1 MTAVEIDGILISME
15 FPNNK
20 QFAFTIID
28 DTDNA
33 EIENI
38 RPVYEF
44 LAKLGFKITKTV
56 WSLPPRDTYKGLS
69 LKNYPYRQFIKMLQ
83 REGFEIAL
91 HSVGSGRMTRQDTID
106 GLEIF
111 KQFIGHYPKIQINH
125 GENPDSIYWG
135 IKRFHLLKLLWRYS
149 HFQGE
154 NPNSAFF
161 WGDYHKKNIKYT
173 RNFTYHGLNTI
184 KSDPFMPYT
193 DKNKPLAKFWFS
205 SSDGSDLEKFNRL
218 VNQRSIDRLI
228 KEKGT
233 TIVYTHFA
241 SGFIRGGRLN
251 REFQQNMVYLS
262 RRNGY
267 FVPAGAL
274 LDYLESKGRGKEISG
289 LQKTNLELKWVWDK
303 IKGGFKRS

>member
-1 MTAVEIDGILISME
+1 ME
-15 FPNNK
+15 FPQGK

-44 LAKLGFKITKTV
+44 LAKLGFKTTKTV
-56 WSLPPRDTYKGLS
+56 WCLPPNDEYRGLS
-69 LKNYPYRQFIKMLQ
+69 LQNYPYRQFIKMLQ

-106 GLEIF
+106 GLEVF
-111 KQFIGHYPKIQINH
+111 KQFIGHWPKIQINH

-135 IKRFHLLKLLWRYS
+135 IKRFHFLKPFWRYS

-154 NPNSAFF
+154 NQNSAFF
-161 WGDYHKKNIKYT
+161 WGDYHKKFIKYT
-173 RNFTYHGLNTI
+173 RNFTYRGLNTI
-184 KSDPFMPYT
+184 KKDPYMPYRE
-193 DKNKPLAKFWFS
+193 KNKSYANYWFS
-205 SSDGSDLEKFNRL
+205 SSDGRNLEKFNRL

-228 KEKGT
+228 KEKGAS
-233 TIVYTHFA
+233 IVYTHFA
-241 SGFIRGGRLN
+241 SGFLKRGRLD
-251 REFQQNMVYLS
+251 RDFQNNMVYLS

-267 FVPAGAL
+267 FVPASTL
-274 LDYLESKGRGKEISG
+274 LDYLEGKGHGKEISG
-289 LQKTNLELKWVWDK
+289 SGKISLELKWAWDK
-303 IKGGFKRS
+303 LRSKS

>member
-1 MTAVEIDGILISME
+1 ME
-15 FPNNK
+15 FPNEK

-44 LAKLGFKITKTV
+44 LAKLGFKTTKTV

-69 LKNYPYRQFIKMLQ
+69 LKNYPYRQFVKMLQ

-91 HSVGSGRMTRQDTID
+91 HSVGSGRMTRQDTLD

-111 KQFIGHYPKIQINH
+111 KQFIGHWPKIQINH

-135 IKRFHLLKLLWRYS
+135 IKRFHLLKPFWRYS
-149 HFQGE
+149 HFQGD

-161 WGDYHKKNIKYT
+161 WGDYYKKYIKYT
-173 RNFTYHGLNTI
+173 RNFTYRGLNTI
-184 KSDPFMPYT
+184 NNDPYMPYKE
-193 DKNKPLAKFWFS
+193 KNKPFANFWFS
-205 SSDGSDLEKFNRL
+205 SSDGSDIKKFNQL
-218 VNQRSIDRLI
+218 VSQKNIDRLI
-228 KEKGT
+228 KEKGAS
-233 TIVYTHFA
+233 IVYTHFA
-241 SGFIRGGRLN
+241 SGFCRRGRLD
-251 REFQQNMVYLS
+251 RDFQNNMVYLS

-267 FVPAGAL
+267 FVPASAL
-274 LDYLESKGRGKEISG
+274 LDYLEGKDHGKEISG
-289 LQKTNLELKWVWDK
+289 GGQINLELKWAWDK
-303 IKGGFKRS
+303 LRSKIR